1 MNTPVTSAPIQ
12 QPVAADTMPAVFGNN
27 SKEPSVWATPAI
39 LLLVAFMI
47 AAGWWAPPEV
57 SFVLIIFLMLAV
69 MLALGLAITRNA
81 LGVLINER
89 NIMSLSRFQM
99 ALWTIVILAAYFAF
113 ACVRIHAW
121 KLGVLNNHQVL
132 IHPVDT
138 TKDKVPAGAFI
149 ITDPLN
155 IGMDWHLF
163 ALLGIS
169 TTTLIGTPLIL
180 STKKNDKP
188 DPSAAQKAAPLIGE
202 KPEEIE
208 NNKQGVLYGNPTI
221 NDARLTDMFQGDE
234 LINTAQIDLAK
245 VQMFY
250 FTIIAA
256 LCFVVLVFQQL
267 IQANTDLS
275 SLPVLPDGL
284 IALLG
289 ISHAGYLTSK
299 TVTHTNTQP

>member
-1 MNTPVTSAPIQ
+1 MDTVINPPTQ
-12 QPVAADTMPAVFGNN
+12 LQAATAANPPAVSNN
-27 SKEPSVWATPAI
+27 NAKTPSAWATPAI
-39 LLLVAFMI
+39 LLLAVFMV
-47 AAGWWAPPEV
+47 AAGWWAPPAM
-57 SFVLIIFLMLAV
+57 SFVLIVFLMLSV
-69 MLALGLAITRNA
+69 MLVLGLAITKKA

-89 NIMSLSRFQM
+89 NVMSLSRFQM
-99 ALWTIVILAAYFAF
+99 ALWTIIILAAYFTF

-121 KLGVLNNHQVL
+121 KMGALNNHQV
-132 IHPVDT
+132 
-138 TKDKVPAGAFI
+138 
-149 ITDPLN
+149 ITDPVKAKQPLPDGAFVIVDPLD

-180 STKKNDKP
+180 STKKDDKP
-188 DPSAAQKAAPLIGE
+188 DPSAAQKVAPLIGE
-202 KPEEIE
+202 RPEDIE
-208 NNKQGVLYGNPTI
+208 KNKQGVLYANSTI

-250 FTIIAA
+250 FTVIAA

-267 IQANTDLS
+267 VQANTNLS

-284 IALLG
+284 VALLG

>member
-1 MNTPVTSAPIQ
+1 MDPIAATTTPQPALAAKESTVSNDDSKAPSAWT
-12 QPVAADTMPAVFGNN
+12 A
-27 SKEPSVWATPAI
+27 PAI
-39 LLLVAFMI
+39 ILLVVFMI
-47 AAGWWAPPEV
+47 AAGWWASPAAG
-57 SFVLIIFLMLAV
+57 FVLVAFLMIAV
-69 MLALGLAITRNA
+69 MLVLGLAITKNP

-99 ALWTIVILAAYFAF
+99 ALWTIVVLAAYFTF

-121 KLGVLNNHQVL
+121 KTGELNNHMV
-132 IHPVDT
+132 
-138 TKDKVPAGAFI
+138 
-149 ITDPLN
+149 ITDQATAKLPLPN
-155 IGMDWHLF
+155 GDFAIVDPLDIGMDWHLF

-180 STKKNDKP
+180 STKKNDKA
-188 DPSAAQKAAPLIGE
+188 DPSAAQKVAPLIGE
-202 KPEEIE
+202 RPEEIE
-208 NNKQGVLYGNPTI
+208 RNKQGVLYANSTI
-221 NDARLTDMFQGDE
+221 DNARLTDMFQGDE

-267 IQANTDLS
+267 VQANTDLS

-299 TVTHTNTQP
+299 TVTHTNTQT